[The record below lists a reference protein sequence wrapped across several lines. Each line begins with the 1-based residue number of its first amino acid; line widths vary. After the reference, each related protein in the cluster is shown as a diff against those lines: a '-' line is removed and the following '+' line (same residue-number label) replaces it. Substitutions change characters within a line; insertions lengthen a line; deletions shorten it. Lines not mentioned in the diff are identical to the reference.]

1 MKKAVAIR
9 IYGDE
14 DMGSEMANVLAEPI
28 RSKELEEARAEVG
41 RLRGCEA
48 ENGVR
53 KRRDAK
59 YFKYKIRK
67 ANRKY
72 AVRPPCKAAQMA
84 ILAWAMTW
92 LAILECYNRLSAWN
106 RS

>member
-9 IYGDE
+9 IYGDAG
-14 DMGSEMANVLAEPI
+14 MGEEMANVLAEPI
-28 RSKELEEARAEVG
+28 RTKELEEAHAEVE
-41 RLRGCEA
+41 RLKGCEA

-59 YFKYKIRK
+59 YFKSKIRK

-72 AVRPPCKAAQMA
+72 KVKPPCKAVQAVL
-84 ILAWAMTW
+84 LAWAMTW
-92 LAILECYNRLSAWN
+92 LVILECYNRLSAWN